1 MKMLPK
7 DCSAVT
13 EIRMHEYSHLPVMVN
28 EIVSF
33 LTLQKDGSYID
44 LTAGL
49 GGHIKAFS
57 ENLSP
62 DAKLFGTDRDRAAIK
77 IAQQNLAD
85 CPQQIQI
92 AEAPYSTIDKILP
105 EFSVNSF
112 DGILLDL
119 GLSSL
124 QIDDAT
130 RGFSFQE
137 EGPLDM
143 RFDPQL
149 SGRTA
154 GDLLN
159 ESSEKELVEIFF
171 SYGEEKQARRIAKAI
186 VMERQ
191 MGKVETTTQLKHII
205 DSVIFP
211 PNQKKSLA
219 RIFQSLRIALNGELD
234 ELKAVLPK
242 LSPLLN
248 KSGRLAVLSYHSL
261 EDRIIKRFFR
271 QMQKGCICPPDFA
284 VCICGIEPSFKII
297 TKKALFPSKE
307 EIETNPRARSARLRV
322 AEKI

>member
-1 MKMLPK
+1 MLPK
-7 DCSAVT
+7 DCSPVT
-13 EIRMHEYSHLPVMVN
+13 EIRMNEYSHLPVMVN

-49 GGHIKAFS
+49 GGHLKAFS
-57 ENLSP
+57 ANLSQ
-62 DAKLFGTDRDRAAIK
+62 DAKLFGTDRDRAAVE
-77 IAQQNLAD
+77 IARQNLTD
-85 CPQQIQI
+85 CPQQVVI
-92 AEAPYSTIDKILP
+92 AEVPYSTIDKILP
-105 EFSVNSF
+105 ELSVSSF

-124 QIDDAT
+124 QIDDAA

-137 EGPLDM
+137 DGPLDM

-159 ESSEKELVEIFF
+159 ESSEKELTEIFF

-186 VMERQ
+186 VKERQ
-191 MGKVETTTQLKHII
+191 KGVMETTMQLKQII

-211 PNQKKSLA
+211 PYQKKTLA
-219 RIFQSLRIALNGELD
+219 RIFQSLRIALNSELD
-234 ELKAVLPK
+234 ELKTVLPK
-242 LSPLLN
+242 LIPLLN
-248 KSGRLAVLSYHSL
+248 QSGRLAVLSYHSL
-261 EDRIIKRFFR
+261 EDRIVKRFFQ
-271 QMQKGCICPPDFA
+271 QMHKGCVCPPEFA
-284 VCICGIEPSFKII
+284 VCVCGIEPSLKIL
-297 TKKALFPSKE
+297 TKKALIPTSE
-307 EIETNPRARSARLRV
+307 EIKANPRARSAKLRV

>member
-1 MKMLPK
+1 
-7 DCSAVT
+7 
-13 EIRMHEYSHLPVMVN
+13 MVN

-49 GGHIKAFS
+49 GGHLKAFS
-57 ENLSP
+57 ENLSQ
-62 DAKLFGTDRDRAAIK
+62 DAKLFGTDRDRAAVK
-77 IAQQNLAD
+77 IAKQNLSD
-85 CPQQIQI
+85 CPQQIVI

-105 EFSVNSF
+105 ELSVSSF

-124 QIDDAT
+124 QIDDAA
-130 RGFSFQE
+130 RGFSFKE
-137 EGPLDM
+137 DGPLDM

-159 ESSEKELVEIFF
+159 ESSEKELTEIFF

-191 MGKVETTTQLKHII
+191 KGVMETTKQLKQII

-211 PNQKKSLA
+211 PYQKKTLA

-234 ELKAVLPK
+234 ELKTVLPK
-242 LSPLLN
+242 LVPLLN
-248 KSGRLAVLSYHSL
+248 QSGRLAVLSYHSL
-261 EDRIIKRFFR
+261 EDRIVKRFFR
-271 QMQKGCICPPDFA
+271 QMHKGCVCPPDFA
-284 VCICGIEPSFKII
+284 VCVCGIEPSLKIL
-297 TKKALFPSKE
+297 TKKALIPTSE
-307 EIETNPRARSARLRV
+307 EIEANPRARSAKLRV